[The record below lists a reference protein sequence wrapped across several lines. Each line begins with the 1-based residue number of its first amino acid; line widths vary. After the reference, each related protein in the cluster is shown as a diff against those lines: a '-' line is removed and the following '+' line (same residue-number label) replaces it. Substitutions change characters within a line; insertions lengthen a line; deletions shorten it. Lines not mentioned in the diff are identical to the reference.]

1 MPTFLSAEAQS
12 LLRQLFKRNPQN
24 RLGAGPDGE
33 EKLKKHEF
41 FNGIDYNALLRNQ
54 FNEFTKPGC
63 VFPIVIWPAFR
74 MGQYGVNDHPYHALQ
89 FNDVVAMGKYK
100 NGHFCRLIIL
110 IIVLCL
116 E

>member
-33 EKLKKHEF
+33 EKLKKHGF

-54 FNEFTKPGC
+54 FNEFT
-63 VFPIVIWPAFR
+63 
-74 MGQYGVNDHPYHALQ
+74 
-89 FNDVVAMGKYK
+89 NDVVAMGNIKMVI
-100 NGHFCRLIIL
+100 FAA
-110 IIVLCL
+110 
-116 E
+116 

>member
-24 RLGAGPDGE
+24 RLGAGLDGE

-54 FNEFTKPGC
+54 FHQFHNEIRC
-63 VFPIVIWPAFR
+63 ILFPFLL
-74 MGQYGVNDHPYHALQ
+74 M
-89 FNDVVAMGKYK
+89 
-100 NGHFCRLIIL
+100 
-110 IIVLCL
+110 
-116 E
+116 

>member
-54 FNEFTKPGC
+54 FNNEYT
-63 VFPIVIWPAFR
+63 
-74 MGQYGVNDHPYHALQ
+74 
-89 FNDVVAMGKYK
+89 NDVAAMGKYK
-100 NGHFCRLIIL
+100 NGHFCRLMIL
-110 IIVLCL
+110 IIVFCS

>member
-54 FNEFTKPGC
+54 
-63 VFPIVIWPAFR
+63 
-74 MGQYGVNDHPYHALQ
+74 L
-89 FNDVVAMGKYK
+89 
-100 NGHFCRLIIL
+100 
-110 IIVLCL
+110 
-116 E
+116 

>member
-54 FNEFTKPGC
+54 LNNEYT
-63 VFPIVIWPAFR
+63 
-74 MGQYGVNDHPYHALQ
+74 
-89 FNDVVAMGKYK
+89 NDVVAMGKYK
-100 NGHFCRLIIL
+100 NGHFCRLIVL
-110 IIVLCL
+110 IIVFCS